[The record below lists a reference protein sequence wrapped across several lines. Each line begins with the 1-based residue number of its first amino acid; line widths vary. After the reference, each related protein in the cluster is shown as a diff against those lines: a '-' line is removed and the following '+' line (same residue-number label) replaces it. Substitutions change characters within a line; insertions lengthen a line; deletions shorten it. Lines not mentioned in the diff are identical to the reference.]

1 MMGNDQKLGVPLTQ
15 RAIWDTEKYK
25 KLFPITIV
33 DKNVN
38 RIIQCF
44 ENILI
49 FAIFVACAINIYI
62 DLVINILP
70 LHKSA
75 IFLVFITG

>member
-1 MMGNDQKLGVPLTQ
+1 MVILF
-15 RAIWDTEKYK
+15 TEKHK

-38 RIIQCF
+38 RIIYF

-49 FAIFVACAINIYI
+49 FAIFDACAINIYI
-62 DLVINILP
+62 DSVINILLL
-70 LHKSA
+70 LHRVQY
-75 IFLVFITG
+75 F

>member
-1 MMGNDQKLGVPLTQ
+1 MNYA
-15 RAIWDTEKYK
+15 AIWATEKYK

-33 DKNVN
+33 DKNGN
-38 RIIQCF
+38 RIKQYF

-62 DLVINILP
+62 DLVINILL
-70 LHKSA
+70 LHRVQY
-75 IFLVFITG
+75 F